1 MQTLT
6 KNNDGEELR
15 IQTKNKKN
23 KGIIK
28 FINTILNVNNF
39 TLFYL
44 YASLPYISYWHKN
57 NI

>member
-1 MQTLT
+1 MYTNTMQTLT

-28 FINTILNVNNF
+28 FINTIL
-39 TLFYL
+39 
-44 YASLPYISYWHKN
+44 IKCK
-57 NI
+57 